1 MNQIQKFL
9 LFPLLIIVLLFSKC
23 ANIIP
28 PSGGEKDIQAPTLI
42 KASPPLES
50 INFKAKQITIEFDEY
65 FNLDNPAQQIVIS
78 PPMNKN
84 PEYTIVGKKL
94 IINLKDNLLPN
105 VTYNI
110 NFGDAIKDFNEGNIL
125 KNFSYVFST
134 GNYVDTF
141 QLEGIVSN
149 AKDNQAVESV
159 VVGLYKSL
167 EDSVIYNS
175 KPYYFAKTDKNGRYT
190 IKNIHEGVYKIIA
203 LKDENLDYKYNNA
216 ELIGFNRN
224 VFFSDTNAIQ
234 QLDIKVFK
242 EKSPKLKLIDV
253 LNPEVGLIKFV
264 YNNPIQNFK
273 FDASIYAAKD
283 VAFINATKDTISY
296 YYSNY
301 NIKNTT
307 FFITTNT
314 SIFDTVQKE
323 LFYIKET
330 EIDKYKVQFKTST
343 ATSSDAKS
351 FSKSTDTKHDIYQKY
366 SIDFNRPCTIQNA
379 DLILLLEDSTVVNK
393 SNYTLTVDTK
403 DKTKFLLN
411 YPFKSNSKYT
421 IQFKKAAL
429 LDLFGFT
436 NEELKKSFVTLA
448 TEDYGS
454 ITINNKINADK
465 NYVVQVLDANYNLV
479 YTATLKKTDLNKK
492 IILANYPAGTYHIQV
507 IEDLNA
513 NQIWDTGNYLQGKY
527 PEKIFSI
534 NNNLVLKAG
543 WDAEVDI
550 AF

>member
-28 PSGGEKDIQAPTLI
+28 PSGGEKDIQAPEVI
-42 KASPPLES
+42 KASPPIETT
-50 INFKAKQITIEFDEY
+50 NFKAKQITIEFNEY

-141 QLEGIVSN
+141 QLKGVVSN
-149 AKDNQAVESV
+149 AKDNQAAESV
-159 VVGLYKSL
+159 IVGLYKSFD
-167 EDSVIYNS
+167 DSVIYNS
-175 KPYYFAKTDKNGRYT
+175 KPYYFAKTDKNGNYY
-190 IKNIHEGVYKIIA
+190 IKNIHEGSYKIVA
-203 LKDENLDYKYNNA
+203 LKDENLDYKYNNS

-224 VFFSDTNAIQ
+224 IFFSDTNAIQ
-234 QLDIKVFK
+234 QSDIKVFK
-242 EKSPKLKLIDV
+242 EKSSKLKLIDV

-273 FDASIYAAKD
+273 FDASIYSTSD
-283 VAFINATKDTISY
+283 IAFINITKDTISY
-296 YYSNY
+296 YYSKY

-307 FFITTNT
+307 FYITTNT
-314 SIFDTVQKE
+314 SILDTFQKE

-330 EIDKYKVQFKTST
+330 EIDKYKLQFKTNT
-343 ATSSDAKS
+343 TSSSDTKS
-351 FSKSTDTKHDIYQKY
+351 FSKSNDSKQDMYQKY
-366 SIDFNRPCTIQNA
+366 TIDFNRPCTIQNTN
-379 DLILLLEDSTVVNK
+379 LISLYEDSVEVNRT
-393 SNYTLTVDTK
+393 NYSITVDAK
-403 DKTKFLLN
+403 DKTKYFLN

-429 LDLFGFT
+429 LDLFGFV
-436 NEELKKSFVTLA
+436 NDDLKKSFLTLA

-454 ITINNKINADK
+454 IIINNKINSEK
-465 NYVVQVLDANYNLV
+465 NYVVQVLDANFMMV
-479 YTATLKKTDLNKK
+479 YTTTLKNTDLNKK
-492 IILANYPAGTYHIQV
+492 IILNNYPAGTYHIQV

-513 NQIWDTGNYLQGKY
+513 NQIWDTGNYLLGKY
-527 PEKIFSI
+527 PEKIFTI